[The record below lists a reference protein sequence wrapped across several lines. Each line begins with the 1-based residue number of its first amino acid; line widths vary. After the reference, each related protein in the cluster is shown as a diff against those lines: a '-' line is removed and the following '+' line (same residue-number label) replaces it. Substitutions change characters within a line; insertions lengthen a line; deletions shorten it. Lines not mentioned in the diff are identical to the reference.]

1 MQDEDGYITL
11 NLKSR
16 KPALTSDPAS
26 SSLWRMMTL
35 ALLVLCVG
43 MVVGLVALGILTV
56 TQQRYLQD
64 ENVKVS
70 GTLWQLARKVC
81 QDLIKELEK
90 KEPKSTR
97 RFLWLVSPQGHK
109 CSPCDK
115 NWRYYGDSCY
125 GFFKHNFTWKG
136 AQKYCADKD
145 SSLVKITS
153 KNVLE
158 YLKDR
163 TSLIR
168 WAGLSRQ
175 NSNEDWEWED
185 GSVVSKNI
193 FELSG
198 NARENM
204 NCAYFHNGKLYPA
217 FCENDYYLICEK
229 KSGMAKVDELL

>member
-16 KPALTSDPAS
+16 KPALTSA
-26 SSLWRMMTL
+26 
-35 ALLVLCVG
+35 
-43 MVVGLVALGILTV
+43 V

-97 RFLWLVSPQGHK
+97 SHK